1 MALNSSTPMSV
12 FLEVSHYFSMFIVV
26 GSMALVDLRILGLAG
41 RSQNLT
47 DMAEDLLPWMWIG
60 VVVNVISGV
69 AMFTGEATA
78 YYLSGPFQIKMLL
91 VLLAIGFGVF
101 VNQSAP
107 KWGRQD
113 RISAGIKVIALIS
126 MILWIVTIL
135 AGNEVPAI
143 SGTG

>member
-1 MALNSSTPMSV
+1 M
-12 FLEVSHYFSMFIVV
+12 IV
-26 GSMALVDLRILGLAG
+26 GSIALVDLRILGLAG
-41 RSQNLT
+41 NGQKLT

-60 VVVNVISGV
+60 VLVNVLSGV

-78 YYLSGPFQIKMLL
+78 YYLSGPFRFKMLL
-91 VLLAIGFGVF
+91 VVLAIGLGIF
-101 VNQSAP
+101 VNHNAP
-107 KWGRQD
+107 KWGREAT
-113 RISAGIKVIALIS
+113 ISTGVKVVALFS